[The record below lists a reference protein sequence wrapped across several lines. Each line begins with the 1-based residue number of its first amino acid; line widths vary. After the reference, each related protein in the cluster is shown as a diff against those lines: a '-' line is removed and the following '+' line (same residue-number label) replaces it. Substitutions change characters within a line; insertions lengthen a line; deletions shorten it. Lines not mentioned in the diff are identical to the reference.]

1 MGNRLVRMGID
12 VGGTHTKAVAIDNA
26 THEIIGKS
34 SVKTTHDDRY
44 GVAAGVVKAFQNCL
58 RENDIAPEDVIF
70 VAHSTTQATNAL
82 IEGDVACVGVLGMGP
97 GGVEGFLAKHQT
109 RLKDIDLGS
118 GRSIKIKNRYLS
130 DSEEDENT
138 VRKAVEELKA
148 EGAQVLVAS
157 DAYGVDDIAGEQF
170 VFEIAHDE
178 MGMETTVASDITK
191 LYGLTRRTRT
201 AAINASILPKMLN
214 TANSTEE
221 SVRKAGVEVPLMIMR
236 GDGGVMEINEM
247 KKRPVLTMLSGPA
260 ASVMGSLMY
269 LRASNGVYFE
279 VGGTT
284 TNIGVIK
291 NGRPAID

>member
-1 MGNRLVRMGID
+1 M
-12 VGGTHTKAVAIDNA
+12 
-26 THEIIGKS
+26 
-34 SVKTTHDDRY
+34 
-44 GVAAGVVKAFQNCL
+44 
-58 RENDIAPEDVIF
+58 
-70 VAHSTTQATNAL
+70 

-97 GGVEGFLAKHQT
+97 GGMEGFLAKHQT

-201 AAINASILPKMLN
+201 TTGFCFWELKKSI
-214 TANSTEE
+214 TNSIR
-221 SVRKAGVEVPLMIMR
+221 RKALFWKNVW
-236 GDGGVMEINEM
+236 
-247 KKRPVLTMLSGPA
+247 KKRASRVSMKQWLTA
-260 ASVMGSLMY
+260 CWQVASVS
-269 LRASNGVYFE
+269 V
-279 VGGTT
+279 
-284 TNIGVIK
+284 
-291 NGRPAID
+291 P